1 VKPPLYFLYLD
12 RYHQGDPLFQ
22 KELAQRFARTAPGE
36 PPALLLHGAGEK
48 LERTLEAE
56 GLFPERKEGVLVTE
70 TPRQQALAERAARE
84 VNQELVALFTE
95 EQVSVVGLQGAD
107 RGLLRVAG
115 GNEHGGDGNG
125 NSENGSAV
133 EAGALGWVEDLIKMR
148 VLPVVSALAEGP
160 ERVQP
165 VSPARAAQALAGAL
179 AASFEVTPC
188 VLATGDLPD
197 ADSVAAGALPG
208 EAVSEPG
215 TTRRLAEAR
224 GHALLADLDGFFAE
238 GGPQGVRL
246 EAS

>member
-1 VKPPLYFLYLD
+1 MKPPLYLLYLD
-12 RYHQGDPLFQ
+12 AYHQGDPLFQ

-36 PPALLLHGAGEK
+36 PPALILHGGGEK

-56 GLFPERKEGVLVTE
+56 GVFPEREEGVIVTE
-70 TPRQQALAERAARE
+70 TPRQKALAERAARE
-84 VNQELVALFTE
+84 ANQDIVALFTE
-95 EQVSVVGLQGAD
+95 EQVSAVGLQGAD
-107 RGLLRVAG
+107 RGLLRVG
-115 GNEHGGDGNG
+115 ESG
-125 NSENGSAV
+125 AV

-148 VLPVVSALAEGP
+148 VLPVVSALAESP

-188 VLATGDLPD
+188 VLATGDLPE
-197 ADSVAAGALPG
+197 ADPVAAGALPD
-208 EAVSEPG
+208 ETVSEPG
-215 TTRRLAEAR
+215 TTRRLTEAR

-238 GGPQGVRL
+238 DGPQGVRL